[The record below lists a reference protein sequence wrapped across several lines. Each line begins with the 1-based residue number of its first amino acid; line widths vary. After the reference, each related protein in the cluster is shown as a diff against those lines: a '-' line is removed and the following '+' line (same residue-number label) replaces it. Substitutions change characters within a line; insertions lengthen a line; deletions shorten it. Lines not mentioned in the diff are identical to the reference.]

1 MATEKEE
8 RKESERTLAL
18 AQQVADLEANK
29 PTDWTGG
36 TYGQQVQDALDKILN
51 REQFSYNLN
60 ADPLYQQYKDQY
72 MRGGK
77 LAMQDTMGQAAQ
89 LTGGYG
95 NSYAATAGNQA
106 YQGYLTGLND
116 KVPDLYSLAL
126 SKYSSEGDAMR
137 DNLGALQGMYAQ
149 EYAQHQQ
156 KVNDYRTE
164 LDRLDSLYA
173 DSQAYDYQSARDAVA
188 DAQWQAEFDEA
199 VRQWNLQWEKQNR
212 GGGGYKAPTG
222 MSEEDLK
229 TVINLAVEEVG
240 RSTSGREVTQRVDEV
255 KQDVTKMISD
265 GTITQQQGELIIQAA
280 IDTGNAR
287 NHVR

>member
-8 RKESERTLAL
+8 RNESERTLAL

-173 DSQAYDYQSARDAVA
+173 DSQAYDYQSARDAIE

-212 GGGGYKAPTG
+212 GGGGYTPTPAADPTG
-222 MSEEDLK
+222 AP
-229 TVINLAVEEVG
+229 VIELSGNADDVLAQASMMAAKAKGNPKAAQQYVQ
-240 RSTSGREVTQRVDEV
+240 SKV
-255 KQDVTKMISD
+255 KD
-265 GTITQQQGELIIQAA
+265 GTLNEADYEYVIKGM
-280 IDTGNAR
+280 R
-287 NHVR
+287 W